1 MHGLMRYRLL
11 WRLRTLLLVAP
22 LFRRRTR
29 GCLRRLGLLMLLLVR
44 LRRGS
49 RVRHRGWRSARMF
62 CRRWRHRMLRLLR
75 RHWMLRCH
83 RMLWLRRRR
92 VLRFLLGVLWSRPGA
107 RRLWRTMLRFWCPT
121 LWFWCP
127 TLWFR
132 HRTLLLGLN
141 LRRMRQRRRY
151 FRMDRLWRRQCDWSV
166 SRHEGRNRLG

>member
-62 CRRWRHRMLRLLR
+62 CRRWRHRVLRLLWRHWMLRL
-75 RHWMLRCH
+75 LRCH

-107 RRLWRTMLRFWCPT
+107 RRLWRT
-121 LWFWCP
+121 

-141 LRRMRQRRRY
+141 LLRMRQRRRY